1 MYRGG
6 SSNGFPP
13 PTPPPRRSYPGESPD
28 APPRRP
34 PLEATA
40 DAVVFRAMCSL
51 YAARRFAASAASSA
65 RVGSRGA
72 SRFSLSPVDDDA
84 TRPFP
89 RTSSSSPSSSLMRS
103 ITSPGGVSPLEA
115 TLAAARARSAT
126 LSRRAPPPPH
136 RLWPFPPP
144 LADAFP
150 QTRRARIRPRGPPVS
165 LAKIRARRR
174 GQPRV
179 VRAEASRDRRRAST
193 DSPRGRDELPE
204 K

>member
-28 APPRRP
+28 APPGRPPRRP
-34 PLEATA
+34 QTRSYSAPCVRCTPRVAP
-40 DAVVFRAMCSL
+40 
-51 YAARRFAASAASSA
+51 AASAASSA

-193 DSPRGRDELPE
+193 DSPRGERRVA
-204 K
+204 